1 MLFFDLDRFQEIWQT
16 ITKNKVRSLLTAFGV
31 FWGIFMLVIMMGA
44 GHGMEKGMMQGIDG
58 FATNSCFL
66 GASQTSL
73 PYKGFQKGRQ
83 WNIRNRDVD
92 ILLQEIP
99 EIDVLSPSLWGQR
112 STNNVVYGENSGT
125 YNVRGFQPNYV
136 KIEQQRLRF
145 GRYINEIDMAQ
156 ARKVCVIGTTVYEE
170 LFPTKGNPLGHNIRV
185 NGIFYQIVGVS
196 SSVSTSIQIGG
207 RSEET
212 VVIPFSTMQQVNNQ
226 GDVIHMLTVAT
237 APDVSVKDVEE
248 KIKTVL
254 KANNSISP
262 DDQQAIWSFNLQEQF
277 QMFQYLFMGI
287 AIVIWIVGS
296 GTLIAGIVGVSNILT
311 VTIKERTKEIGIR
324 RALGAKPGT
333 IMGQIIWEGLVLTSI
348 AGLLGLCFGVLCLI
362 LANKYWLENADNVF
376 LADPMISFGAAV
388 ASVVILLFFGLLAGS
403 LPARRALKV
412 KAIEAIREE

>member
-1 MLFFDLDRFQEIWQT
+1 LFDLDRFQEIWQT
-16 ITKNKVRSLLTAFGV
+16 ITRNKVRSLLTGFGV

-44 GHGMEKGMMQGIDG
+44 GHGLERGMMKGIDG
-58 FATNSCFL
+58 FATNSCFM
-66 GASQTSL
+66 GSSPTGL
-73 PYKGFQKGRQ
+73 PYRGFQKGRN

-92 ILLQEIP
+92 ILLKSIP
-99 EIDVLSPSLWGQR
+99 DINVLSPTIWGQR
-112 STNNVVYGENSGT
+112 SANNVVFGENSGT
-125 YNVRGFQPNYV
+125 YWVRGFYPNYV

-145 GRYINEIDMAQ
+145 GRYINDIDIVQ

-170 LFPTKGNPLGHNIRV
+170 LFPKRGNPLGQNIRV

-196 SSVSTSIQIGG
+196 SSVSSNIQIGG

-212 VVIPFSTMQQVNNQ
+212 VVIPFSTLQLVNNQ
-226 GDVIHMLTVAT
+226 GDVIHMLAVAT
-237 APDVSVKDVEE
+237 LPNVSVKDVEA
-248 KIKTVL
+248 KMKTIL

-262 DDQQAIWSFNLQEQF
+262 DDEQAIWSFNLQEQF
-277 QMFQYLFMGI
+277 QIFQYLFLGI

-296 GTLIAGIVGVSNILT
+296 GTLVAGIVGVSNILT

-348 AGLLGLCFGVLCLI
+348 SGLLGLCFGVLCLI
-362 LANKYWLENADNVF
+362 LANNYWLVNAEDVF
-376 LADPMISFGAAV
+376 LSDPMISFGTAV
-388 ASVVILLFFGLLAGS
+388 TSVIILLAFGLIAGS
-403 LPARRALKV
+403 LPARRALRI